1 MTRKKG
7 QELEH
12 TSDLNIMEWIK
23 ADLVESVAA
32 LLKALVKKDQ
42 EDISDAV
49 ATVLISTYLLGQR
62 AGVSYQSMES
72 MVKWKLANSLD
83 LNEDGYTDLMGLL
96 KYLEQQK
103 R

>member
-1 MTRKKG
+1 MNRKRVKDPG
-7 QELEH
+7 SANELR
-12 TSDLNIMEWIK
+12 LMEWMK

-32 LLKALVKKDQ
+32 LLKALVKNDQ

-62 AGVSYQSMES
+62 AGVSYESMES

-83 LNEDGYTDLMGLL
+83 LQEDGRTDLMGLL